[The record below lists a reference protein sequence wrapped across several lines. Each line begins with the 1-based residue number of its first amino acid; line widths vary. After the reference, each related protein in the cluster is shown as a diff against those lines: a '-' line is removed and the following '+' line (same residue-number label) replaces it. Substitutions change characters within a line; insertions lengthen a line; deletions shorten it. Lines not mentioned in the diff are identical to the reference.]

1 MKQNNYAVP
10 MVPTAHICVNKSRI
24 KLYNQGVDMPTY
36 YLQSGTSFQF
46 ELFNP
51 TINVLLAKIIL
62 NGKAISQGG
71 LVINPGQRVFL
82 DRYLDVA
89 QKFLFDTYEVSNT
102 AEVKHAIQNNGD
114 IKIQFFKERP
124 EYFPPVTIRPQ
135 YYTYRGC
142 FTNTGGYNNGGN
154 GIVNLGSGYNH
165 NQYFVGSTCDLN
177 KSNATFTSNSGPV
190 VTSSVSSY
198 SVSTDSLKLGST
210 LIQESQNEMPSL
222 RRKKSLETGRVEK
235 GSHSNQEFNYVNKS
249 FEYYAFHTIEYK
261 LLPISQKINTANDL
275 NVKRYCTSCGSKL
288 GKTDKFCS
296 KCGKKA

>member
-1 MKQNNYAVP
+1 M
-10 MVPTAHICVNKSRI
+10 
-24 KLYNQGVDMPTY
+24 LY
-36 YLQSGTSFQF
+36 
-46 ELFNP
+46 
-51 TINVLLAKIIL
+51 
-62 NGKAISQGG
+62 
-71 LVINPGQRVFL
+71 
-82 DRYLDVA
+82 
-89 QKFLFDTYEVSNT
+89 
-102 AEVKHAIQNNGD
+102 
-114 IKIQFFKERP
+114 
-124 EYFPPVTIRPQ
+124 Q
-135 YYTYRGC
+135 YC
-142 FTNTGGYNNGGN
+142 GYNNGGN